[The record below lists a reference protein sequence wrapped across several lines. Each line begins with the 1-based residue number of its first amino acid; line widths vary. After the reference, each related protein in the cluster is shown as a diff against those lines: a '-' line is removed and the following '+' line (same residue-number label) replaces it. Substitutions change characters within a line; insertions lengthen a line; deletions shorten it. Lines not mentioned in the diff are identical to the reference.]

1 MACGG
6 CRSRGAYAPSRAV
19 APAGSRQP
27 SPCDHLDQ
35 AGDATLVEVQRDGTL
50 VPRTPYASPGY
61 GLLRTLAVLG
71 CRSHKLDTW
80 PELELAV
87 KAALASPTSASRFW
101 AKVTT
106 PLVTLGSVKA
116 ALVYAHAQ

>member
-1 MACGG
+1 M
-6 CRSRGAYAPSRAV
+6 
-19 APAGSRQP
+19 
-27 SPCDHLDQ
+27 
-35 AGDATLVEVQRDGTL
+35 VEVQRDGTL

-87 KAALASPTSASRFW
+87 KSVLAVPESSTRFW
-101 AKVTT
+101 SKVSS
-106 PLVTLGSVKA
+106 PLVTLGTVKA
-116 ALVYAHAQ
+116 ALVYARAL